1 MVAAAFLLIVGQ
13 VSFVATV
20 TWASLSGGP
29 SPWTLIFGPVPGNPL
44 ITELYYLVPAVL
56 IQAAVG
62 RALRHN
68 AAASRV
74 IGAVGAFAIAG
85 FCLVWLVMVAYGGL
99 HWLTTGTLVG
109 GDYLDAIGIA
119 AIGVPLA
126 LVMLAL
132 NAGAGWM
139 GARDLAGHRTAPLAR

>member
-1 MVAAAFLLIVGQ
+1 LLIVGL

-20 TWASLSGGP
+20 AWASLSGGP

-44 ITELYYLVPAVL
+44 ITELYYLAPAVL
-56 IQAAVG
+56 IQAAAG
-62 RALRHN
+62 LALRCR
-68 AAASRV
+68 AAALRV

-85 FCLVWLVMVAYGGL
+85 FCLVWLAIVAYGGL
-99 HWLTTGTLVG
+99 FWLMTGALLG

-126 LVMLAL
+126 LVMLVL
-132 NAGAGWM
+132 NAGAGWL
-139 GARDLAGHRTAPLAR
+139 GARDLTGHRAAPLAR